1 MHAANVHAAKARM
14 KGTTSANVH
23 AAKARMKGTTSAN
36 VHSTAWVSTAATAA
50 AAALAGCRGFS
61 YEAQRA
67 EYNAAG
73 ESCKNP
79 PAHKFSSD
87 PTAHFR

>member
-14 KGTTSANVH
+14 KGT
-23 AAKARMKGTTSAN
+23 AAAN
-36 VHSTAWVSTAATAA
+36 VHSTSAWVSTAT
-50 AAALAGCRGFS
+50 ALAGCRGFS

-67 EYNAAG
+67 ERDAAG

-79 PAHKFSSD
+79 PAHNFPSN
-87 PTAHFR
+87 PTAQFR